1 MIDLM
6 RIDDVAEVFKINKQV
21 LESNW
26 GLLLYRHELLD
37 LNTRAYVYK
46 ENDKVVGY
54 IIAKYIG
61 ETSDLLQ
68 IAVHKDYQK
77 KRIGYEL
84 LKYTW
89 DNLVGEGV
97 EEMILEVNAKHT
109 SVVSFYESFGFETLY
124 KRKNYYGPR
133 KDALVMKMKV
143 VVS

>member
-46 ENDKVVGY
+46 KNDKVVGY

-124 KRKNYYGPR
+124 RRKNYYGPR

>member
-77 KRIGYEL
+77 KRIGYKL

-124 KRKNYYGPR
+124 RRKNYYGPR

>member
-46 ENDKVVGY
+46 ENDKVIGY

-89 DNLVGEGV
+89 DNLVDEGV

-109 SVVSFYESFGFETLY
+109 SVVSFYVSFGFETLY
-124 KRKNYYGPR
+124 RRKNYYGPR

>member
-124 KRKNYYGPR
+124 RRKNYYGPR

>member
-89 DNLVGEGV
+89 DNLVDEGV

-109 SVVSFYESFGFETLY
+109 SVVSFYEWFGFETLY
-124 KRKNYYGPR
+124 RRKNYYGPR

>member
-46 ENDKVVGY
+46 ENDKVIGY

-124 KRKNYYGPR
+124 RRKNYYGPR